1 MGVRLWVTQFSIPS
15 AFFKLFYVFQNLSR
29 CLWNVFFR
37 RSPPHPS
44 PQLPSCLSYHPSLHS
59 YNEASLPFALLP
71 SISVCFFI
79 SPDKTAI
86 WGFCSYKA
94 RSVRCEQMFFF
105 SFFSSPCW
113 AETAAQSPGPAVCAA
128 GHWSLS
134 WTSGLSQCWWLLPW
148 TGR

>member
-44 PQLPSCLSYHPSLHS
+44 PQLPSCLSSTPSLRS
-59 YNEASLPFALLP
+59 FNEASLPFALLP

-86 WGFCSYKA
+86 RGFCSYKA

-105 SFFSSPCW
+105 FFFLTMLSWDCSSI
-113 AETAAQSPGPAVCAA
+113 SGPAVCAA

-148 TGR
+148 TGC